1 MQFSINLLILIIPA
15 LALSLS
21 PQDDLLCNVEE
32 CADVIDSSGCWNF
45 AKSKSALLD
54 CVPKGSVGVSSTRED
69 CKYTKRDRFVHVLDV
84 I

>member
-1 MQFSINLLILIIPA
+1 MQFSINLLIIIFPA

-21 PQDDLLCNVEE
+21 PQDDLPCNVAE

-45 AKSKSALLD
+45 ARSKSALLS
-54 CVPKGSVGVSSTRED
+54 CMPKGSVGVSSIREG
-69 CKYTKRDRFVHVLDV
+69 CKYTKRDRFVHVMGV